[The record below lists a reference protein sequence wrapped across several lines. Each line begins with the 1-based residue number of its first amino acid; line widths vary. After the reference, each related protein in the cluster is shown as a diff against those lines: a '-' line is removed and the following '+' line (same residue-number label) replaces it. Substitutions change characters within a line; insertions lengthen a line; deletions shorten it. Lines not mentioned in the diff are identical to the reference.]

1 MRRILLLGIQ
11 AVALWG
17 FLFASTTFETA
28 FAATFTV
35 TNVNDSGPGS
45 LRQAILDSN
54 EDINPPRLINF
65 AIGTGVKTISP
76 LTQLPRIS
84 APVTIDATTQPGF
97 AGTPI
102 IEINGT
108 NTVGSAGLVISAGFS
123 TIRGLVIN
131 RFDDAGIFMLDTNGN
146 LIEGNYIG
154 TDVTGTI
161 DLGNSGAGIF
171 SSLGI
176 GSHAIRGNVIS
187 GNGGNGISLSIGL
200 PNSVEDNFIGT
211 DASGTFALGN
221 DQNGIRGSLQ
231 ALIVKR
237 NVISG
242 NGQNGIDSTGRNLF
256 QGNLIGTDVTGTLAI
271 GNSGAG
277 IRADI
282 DQIGGPNPED
292 GNTIAFN
299 GGDGVI
305 VSRPFP
311 VAIPILSNSIFSNG
325 GLGIDIDD
333 DGVTPNDSCDADSD
347 PIALQNYTVLTSA
360 SSAGG
365 NTVIEGTLD
374 SLPNSTFLIQFFS
387 SAECDPS
394 GFGEGQHL
402 IGSITVT
409 SGASCVT
416 SFTASFPNAS
426 VVGTFITTTAT
437 RSGSSTS
444 EFSRCI
450 AVTNPAPEQAIQ
462 LLMNDVAR
470 LVAEGTLSSEDGDA
484 LSSKLQ
490 MALRQLERGHVQ
502 PAVNQINSFIRQVEA
517 LIRRGRLSPEQGQPL
532 IDAAM
537 RILVSLNG

>member
-1 MRRILLLGIQ
+1 MRRISSLCIQ
-11 AVALWG
+11 AAALWG
-17 FLFASTTFETA
+17 FLFALASFEPA
-28 FAATFTV
+28 LAATHTV

-54 EDINPPRLINF
+54 ADTNPPRQINF
-65 AIGTGVKTISP
+65 AIGTGVQTISP
-76 LTQLPRIS
+76 LSQLPRIS
-84 APVTIDATTQPGF
+84 APATLDATTQPGF

-102 IEINGT
+102 IELNGT
-108 NTVGSAGLVISAGFS
+108 NTVGSAGLIISAGFS
-123 TIRGLVIN
+123 TVRGLVIN
-131 RFDDAGIFMLDTNGN
+131 RFNSDGIFMFDTNGN

-161 DLGNSGAGIF
+161 DLGNSGNGIF

-200 PNSVEDNFIGT
+200 PNSVLDNFIGT
-211 DASGTFALGN
+211 DASGTVALGN
-221 DQNGIRGSLQ
+221 DQNGIRGSLD
-231 ALIVKR
+231 ALIVLR
-237 NVISG
+237 NLISG
-242 NGQNGIDSTGRNLF
+242 NGQNGIVSTGLNLF
-256 QGNLIGTDVTGTLAI
+256 QGNLIGTDVTGTLPI
-271 GNSGAG
+271 GNAGAG

-299 GGDGVI
+299 GGDGIV

-311 VAIPILSNSIFSNG
+311 TAIPILSNSIFSNG

-333 DGVTPNDSCDADSD
+333 DGVSANDACDADSAS
-347 PIALQNYTVLTSA
+347 IALQNYPVLTSGI
-360 SSAGG
+360 SAAG

-374 SLPNSTFLIQFFS
+374 SLPNSTFLIQFFA

-416 SFTASFPNAS
+416 SFAATFANAS
-426 VVGTFITTTAT
+426 VQGASITATAT

-450 AVTNPAPEQAIQ
+450 AVTTPPPDQAIQ
-462 LLMNDVAR
+462 MLIDEVAS
-470 LVAEGTLSSEDGDA
+470 LVEQGVLTQEQGNA
-484 LSSKLQ
+484 LSNKLGLALEMLQNAKMRQAVLQ
-490 MALRQLERGHVQ
+490 MNHFITQVEKL
-502 PAVNQINSFIRQVEA
+502 IRQ
-517 LIRRGRLSPEQGQPL
+517 GRLSPEQGQPL
-532 IDAAM
+532 IEAAM
-537 RILVSLNG
+537 SILISLNT